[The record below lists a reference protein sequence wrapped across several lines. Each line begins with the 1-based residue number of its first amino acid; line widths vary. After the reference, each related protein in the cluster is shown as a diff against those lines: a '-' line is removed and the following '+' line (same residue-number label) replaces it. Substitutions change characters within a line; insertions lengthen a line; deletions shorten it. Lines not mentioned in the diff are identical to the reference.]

1 VVRGTFPDH
10 AVLAGVPAR
19 MVRRWDPAEGWQ
31 PALRELHIDPPEG
44 WPAGRAAG

>member
-1 VVRGTFPDH
+1 
-10 AVLAGVPAR
+10 VPAR